1 MQQVKRKAVI
11 AGAGIGGLCTAI
23 ALQRQG
29 WQVVIGDKREELT
42 ELGAGIVLAAN
53 AWKALQ
59 HLGAADAVLHSG
71 SKVGKA
77 EIRAWDGRLIVD
89 LPTALQAKRYGHASC
104 LIHRAA
110 LQSILCDRLIHSNHA
125 GIQLNRKLVG
135 YKQDGAAVTVMYEDG
150 TEEQADILIGADGA
164 NSTVR
169 ELMFGPEKRNY
180 SGFTALR
187 GIASYSD
194 SRYSMERGGGFEA
207 WGSGKRFGFSH
218 LGQGQVFWFAA
229 INSPEGEAKR
239 TTNRKD
245 AALRHFQGWY
255 NPIEAVIAATDSAAI
270 LAHDIYDRKPLRTW
284 SDGRV
289 VLLGDAA
296 HPMLPNLGQ
305 GGAQAME
312 DAVILADCLQDSSV
326 DTAIHSYEQ
335 LRIPRTSRVVR
346 QSRRM
351 GRIVQMENPA
361 AILARNLLLR
371 FMPGSLQVAQ
381 LDWLNGYD
389 AAARK

>member
-1 MQQVKRKAVI
+1 MQTGNRKAVI

-29 WQVVIGDKREELT
+29 WHVVIGDKREELAQ
-42 ELGAGIVLAAN
+42 LGAGIVLSAN
-53 AWKALQ
+53 AWKVLQ
-59 HLGAADAVLHSG
+59 HLGVAEAVLQSG

-89 LPTALQAKRYGHASC
+89 LPTDLQEKRYGHASC

-110 LQSILCDRLIHSNHA
+110 LQNILCDRLIHSNQ
-125 GIQLNRKLVG
+125 GGVQFNKKLIA
-135 YKQDGAAVTVMYEDG
+135 YEQNEAAVTVMYEDG
-150 TEEQADILIGADGA
+150 TEERADILIGADGV

-169 ELMFGPEKRNY
+169 ELMFGSENRNY

-194 SRYSMERGGGFEA
+194 SRYTMEKGGGFEA

-229 INSPEGEAKR
+229 INSPEGEAER
-239 TTNRKD
+239 TTNRKA

-270 LAHDIYDRKPLRTW
+270 LAHDIYDRKPLRRW

-312 DAVILADCLQDSSV
+312 DAVILVNCLRDSSV
-326 DTAIHSYEQ
+326 AAGIRSYEQ

-346 QSRRM
+346 KSRRM
-351 GRIVQMENPA
+351 GRVVQMENAA
-361 AILARNLLLR
+361 AIYIRNLLLR
-371 FMPGSLQVAQ
+371 LMPASLQVAQ
-381 LDWLNGYD
+381 FDWLNGYD
-389 AAARK
+389 AVARK